1 MPISDVTRRELLVAA
16 GLAAVAATAVALPAR
31 ATYHSVAA
39 SVNPCA
45 AKDMC
50 VNPCNPCG
58 AKIPCP
64 CSPCAAKSPC
74 NPCAAKSPCSPCNPC
89 NPCNPCAATNPCNPC
104 AAN

>member
-31 ATYHSVAA
+31 AAYHSVA
-39 SVNPCA
+39 NPCA
-45 AKDMC
+45 AKKMC

-58 AKIPCP
+58 AKIAC
-64 CSPCAAKSPC
+64 PC

-89 NPCNPCAATNPCNPC
+89 NPCAAKTPCNPCNPC

>member
-16 GLAAVAATAVALPAR
+16 GLAAVAATVVALPAR
-31 ATYHSVAA
+31 AASHSTAA
-39 SVNPCA
+39 GANPCA
-45 AKDMC
+45 AKKLC

-74 NPCAAKSPCSPCNPC
+74 SPC
-89 NPCNPCAATNPCNPC
+89 NPCNPCAAN
-104 AAN
+104 